1 MDSFFPMLSNGVLKA
16 FRPRPEVEGFQKL
29 FTGIDNSA
37 SGMTAEQFRMDVIAN
52 NIANVNTTRTEQGGA
67 YRRQRVIFSP
77 RESQLICELPVI
89 GCPFPIRYNGR
100 GVNVVA
106 VTQDTSP
113 LRKEYR
119 PEHPDA
125 DKDGYVQ
132 FPNVNV
138 VTEMVD
144 MITATRA
151 YEANVSA
158 MRSAKQMM
166 IKALDIAR

>member
-1 MDSFFPMLSNGVLKA
+1 MA
-16 FRPRPEVEGFQKL
+16 FIAPILPDGIIRVFRGRPEVEGFQKL
-29 FTGIDNSA
+29 FTQIDASA

-52 NIANVNTTRTEQGGA
+52 NVANVNTTRTEQGGP
-67 YRRQRVIFSP
+67 YQRQMVIFSP
-77 RESQLICELPVI
+77 REPQLRCEFPFI
-89 GCPFPIRYNGR
+89 GAVWPMKYTGR
-100 GVNVVA
+100 GVKVEA
-106 VTQDTSP
+106 VIKDPSP

-125 DKDGYVQ
+125 DKDGYVL

-138 VTEMVD
+138 VTEMVN
-144 MITATRA
+144 MISATRS

-166 IKALDIAR
+166 LRALDIAR